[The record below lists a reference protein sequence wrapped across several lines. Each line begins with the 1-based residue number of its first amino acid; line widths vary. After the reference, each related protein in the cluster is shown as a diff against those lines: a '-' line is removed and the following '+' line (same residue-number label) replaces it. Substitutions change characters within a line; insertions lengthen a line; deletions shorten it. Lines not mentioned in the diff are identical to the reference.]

1 MHQQQTLAGPVIVVQ
16 LLVILVQL
24 LVIHVQLR
32 LATVVEACS
41 TDVYDVQSKAFS
53 AAEAVVVVQQQ
64 LQAAVA
70 KQQLQAANVLRS

>member
-1 MHQQQTLAGPVIVVQ
+1 VHQRQTLAEPVIVVP
-16 LLVILVQL
+16 LLVIL
-24 LVIHVQLR
+24 VQLR

-41 TDVYDVQSKAFS
+41 TDVYDVQR

-70 KQQLQAANVLRS
+70 KQLLQAVDVLRS